1 MTQRSLVTFVSVGL
15 AVFAGFVLQAMALV
29 AVGRDAPPVPL
40 LLLLTPVPAV
50 AATLVFGVLTRFE
63 GGRQGLALTAVFLG
77 SLAATVV
84 FPFLGLVGLFLTM
97 AAAGGTAVLARRL
110 LVPPPG
116 A

>member
-1 MTQRSLVTFVSVGL
+1 MDFSASHM
-15 AVFAGFVLQAMALV
+15 GFIIASY
-29 AVGRDAPPVPL
+29 
-40 LLLLTPVPAV
+40 
-50 AATLVFGVLTRFE
+50 
-63 GGRQGLALTAVFLG
+63 ALTAVFLG

-110 LVPPPG
+110 LVPPPE